1 MASREAVPRRVAERT
16 PPGRRGGLRRFLGM
30 LVGSAVAAVVI
41 EWIGML
47 FWWPEEGARH
57 AARMLAVE
65 TGYLNRDFVEAAF
78 VARPAETMAA
88 ARDWLWHWTME
99 RTGAEAALGWVGER
113 SGLGEF
119 ARAALTTLEVFA
131 VRLTVLAFSLPV
143 LAVFVLVG
151 LATGLSMRDIRRW
164 SAGREFGGVHHLV
177 RRWPGRVLVVG
188 CFAYL
193 SLPFAI
199 HPTAVVLPS
208 AVLLAAVSALAAG
221 TFKKYLT

>member
-1 MASREAVPRRVAERT
+1 MSGREAVRDRAAEPARR
-16 PPGRRGGLRRFLGM
+16 GRRGRLLPM
-30 LVGSAVAAVVI
+30 LAGSAVAAVVI

-47 FWWPEEGARH
+47 FWWPEEGAAH
-57 AARMLAVE
+57 AARMLAIE

-78 VARPAETMAA
+78 VARPAEAMAR
-88 ARDWLWHWTME
+88 ARDWAWGWTME
-99 RTGAEAALGWVGER
+99 RTGAAAALGWLGDR
-113 SGLGEF
+113 TGLGEF
-119 ARAALTTLEVFA
+119 ARAALTTLELFA

-143 LAVFVLVG
+143 FAVFVLCG

-164 SAGREFGGVHHLV
+164 SAGREFGGVHHAL
-177 RRWPGRVLVVG
+177 RRLPGRVLALG

-208 AVLLAAVSALAAG
+208 AALLGAVCALAAG

>member
-1 MASREAVPRRVAERT
+1 MAARDAPRELPAKASPV
-16 PPGRRGGLRRFLGM
+16 RRGGVRRFVGM
-30 LVGSAVAAVVI
+30 LAGGAVAAVVI
-41 EWIGML
+41 EWIGMV
-47 FWWPEEGARH
+47 FWWPEEGAGH
-57 AARMLAVE
+57 AARMLAIE

-78 VARPAETMAA
+78 VARPAETMAG

-99 RTGAEAALGWVGER
+99 RTGAEAALGWVGDR

-119 ARAALTTLEVFA
+119 VRAALTTLEVFA

-143 LAVFVLVG
+143 LAVFVVVG
-151 LATGLSMRDIRRW
+151 LATGLTMRDIRRW

-177 RRWPGRVLVVG
+177 RRWPGRVLTLG

-208 AVLLAAVSALAAG
+208 AVLLGGVCALAAG

>member
-1 MASREAVPRRVAERT
+1 
-16 PPGRRGGLRRFLGM
+16 M
-30 LVGSAVAAVVI
+30 LAGSAVAAVVI

-47 FWWPEEGARH
+47 FWWPGEGAGH
-57 AARMLAVE
+57 SARMLAIE

-78 VARPAETMAA
+78 VARPAETMAR
-88 ARDWLWHWTME
+88 ARDWVWRWTME
-99 RTGAEAALGWVGER
+99 WTGAAAALGWVGER
-113 SGLGEF
+113 SGLGGF
-119 ARAALTTLEVFA
+119 ARAALTTLQLFA

-143 LAVFVLVG
+143 FAVFVLAG

-164 SAGREFGGVHHLV
+164 SAGREFGGVHHVV
-177 RRWPGRVLVVG
+177 RRLPGRVLALG

-199 HPTAVVLPS
+199 HPTAAVLP
-208 AVLLAAVSALAAG
+208 AAALLGVVCALAAG

>member
-1 MASREAVPRRVAERT
+1 MSAREGVRERAAEPARR
-16 PPGRRGGLRRFLGM
+16 GRRGRLLPM
-30 LVGSAVAAVVI
+30 LAGSAVAAVVI
-41 EWIGML
+41 EWLGMV
-47 FWWPEEGARH
+47 FWWPEEGAAH
-57 AARMLAVE
+57 SARMLAVE

-78 VARPAETMAA
+78 VARPAETMARAREA
-88 ARDWLWHWTME
+88 AWYWTME
-99 RTGAEAALGWVGER
+99 WTGAAAALGWLGDR

-119 ARAALTTLEVFA
+119 ARAALTTLELFA

-143 LAVFVLVG
+143 FAVFVIAG

-164 SAGREFGGVHHLV
+164 SAGREFGGVHHAV
-177 RRWPGRVLVVG
+177 RRLPGRVLAVG

-199 HPTAVVLPS
+199 HPSAVVLPS
-208 AVLLAAVSALAAG
+208 AALLGAACALAAA